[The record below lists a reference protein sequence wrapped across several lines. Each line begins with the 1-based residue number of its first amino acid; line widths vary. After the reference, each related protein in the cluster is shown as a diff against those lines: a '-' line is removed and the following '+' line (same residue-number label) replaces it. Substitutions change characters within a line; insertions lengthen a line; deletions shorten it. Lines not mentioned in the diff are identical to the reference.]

1 MTACFA
7 SPLRRPERMPSYRSK
22 SWRAYRPESLV
33 TGAASP
39 PAAPLRLRADACRI
53 LGLDPGSRR
62 TGFGVIAVDGLD
74 SRCLAQGHIEVEA
87 LPLADRL
94 SRIHAGVTALIAQWG
109 PTEVAIE
116 RVFLGRNVD
125 SALKLGQARGAALAA
140 IGGIELAEYAPRAVK
155 LATVGF
161 GAADKIQVAHMMR
174 TLLKVEGTLSA
185 DAADALAVA
194 LCHAQHRRL
203 APLQALRAS
212 APRPATKRTRAV
224 RTEVSG

>member
-1 MTACFA
+1 MKACFA

-87 LPLADRL
+87 LPLAERL
-94 SRIHAGVTALIAQWG
+94 SRIHAGVTALIAQWR

-174 TLLKVEGTLSA
+174 TLLKVEGSLSA

-194 LCHAQHRRL
+194 MCHAQHRRL
-203 APLQALRAS
+203 APLQALRATT
-212 APRPATKRTRAV
+212 PRRAAVRTRAV